1 MDPDHAPHLH
11 TFGRFVLDSK
21 QLTLTR
27 SQDGNPTSV
36 RVSAAEARL
45 LHFFLTHAGSLHSKE
60 TLLAI
65 GWDGRPV
72 SASSLPVAI
81 ANLRRYLDT
90 PEQEA
95 VIRTLPRQG
104 YLLMLSPAAMQAI
117 PTASTPSLREPANL
131 SADPAPLPGVD
142 EPVAALPVAASRDA
156 APILLPRWQQRLLLG
171 VMGSFL
177 ALLLLTG
184 LYLSATWVSVRCEP
198 AGQGTLCRIQKAAS
212 RLPTPAAGEIWLMVG
227 EEQAKFEEK
236 KP

>member
-45 LHFFLTHAGSLHSKE
+45 LHFFLNHAGSLHSKE
-60 TLLAI
+60 TLLTI

-104 YLLMLSPAAMQAI
+104 YLLMLSPAAMQVI
-117 PTASTPSLREPANL
+117 PTASMPSPSEPT
-131 SADPAPLPGVD
+131 DPAPLPEVD
-142 EPVAALPVAASRDA
+142 EPVAALSVAASRDA
-156 APILLPRWQQRLLLG
+156 VPIPLPRWQQRLLLG
-171 VMGSFL
+171 VMGLFL

-184 LYLSATWVSVRCEP
+184 LYLSATWVSVRCEA
-198 AGQGTLCRIQKAAS
+198 AGQGTLCRTQKAAS

>member
-45 LHFFLTHAGSLHSKE
+45 LHFFLNHAGSLHSKE
-60 TLLAI
+60 TLLTI

-104 YLLMLSPAAMQAI
+104 YLLMLSPAAMQVI
-117 PTASTPSLREPANL
+117 PTASTPSPSEPT
-131 SADPAPLPGVD
+131 DPAPLPEVD
-142 EPVAALPVAASRDA
+142 EPVAALSVAASRDA
-156 APILLPRWQQRLLLG
+156 VPIPLPRWQQRLLLG
-171 VMGSFL
+171 VMGLFL

-184 LYLSATWVSVRCEP
+184 LYLSATWVSVRCEA
-198 AGQGTLCRIQKAAS
+198 AGQGTLCRTQKAAS
-212 RLPTPAAGEIWLMVG
+212 HLPTPAAGEIWLMVG

>member
-1 MDPDHAPHLH
+1 M
-11 TFGRFVLDSK
+11 
-21 QLTLTR
+21 
-27 SQDGNPTSV
+27 

-60 TLLAI
+60 TLLTI

-117 PTASTPSLREPANL
+117 PTASTPSLNEPT
-131 SADPAPLPGVD
+131 DPAPLPEVD
-142 EPVAALPVAASRDA
+142 EPVAALSVAASRNA
-156 APILLPRWQQRLLLG
+156 VPIPLPRWQQRLLLG

-177 ALLLLTG
+177 ALLLLTC

-198 AGQGTLCRIQKAAS
+198 AGQGTLCRTQKAAS
-212 RLPTPAAGEIWLMVG
+212 HLPTPAAGEIWLMVG

>member
-11 TFGRFVLDSK
+11 AFGRFVLDSK

-81 ANLRRYLDT
+81 ANLRRYLAT

-95 VIRTLPRQG
+95 MIRTLPRQG
-104 YLLMLSPAAMQAI
+104 YLLMLSPAAMQTI

-156 APILLPRWQQRLLLG
+156 VPIPLPRWQQRLLLG
-171 VMGSFL
+171 VMGLFL

-198 AGQGTLCRIQKAAS
+198 AGQGTLCRTQKAAS

-227 EEQAKFEEK
+227 EDQAKFEEK

>member
-11 TFGRFVLDSK
+11 AFGRFVLDSK

-60 TLLAI
+60 TLLTI

-90 PEQEA
+90 PEQEV

-117 PTASTPSLREPANL
+117 PTPP
-131 SADPAPLPGVD
+131 
-142 EPVAALPVAASRDA
+142 
-156 APILLPRWQQRLLLG
+156 
-171 VMGSFL
+171 
-177 ALLLLTG
+177 
-184 LYLSATWVSVRCEP
+184 
-198 AGQGTLCRIQKAAS
+198 
-212 RLPTPAAGEIWLMVG
+212 
-227 EEQAKFEEK
+227 
-236 KP
+236 

>member
-1 MDPDHAPHLH
+1 M
-11 TFGRFVLDSK
+11 
-21 QLTLTR
+21 
-27 SQDGNPTSV
+27 

-104 YLLMLSPAAMQAI
+104 YLLMLSPAAMQVI
-117 PTASTPSLREPANL
+117 PTASTPSLSEP
-131 SADPAPLPGVD
+131 ADPAPLPEVD

-198 AGQGTLCRIQKAAS
+198 AGQGTLCRTQKAAS

>member
-45 LHFFLTHAGSLHSKE
+45 LHFFLNHAGSLHSKE
-60 TLLAI
+60 TLLTI

-104 YLLMLSPAAMQAI
+104 YLLMLSPAAMQVI
-117 PTASTPSLREPANL
+117 PTASTPSPSEPT
-131 SADPAPLPGVD
+131 DPAPLPEVD
-142 EPVAALPVAASRDA
+142 EPVAALYVAASRDA
-156 APILLPRWQQRLLLG
+156 VPIPLPRWQQRLLLG
-171 VMGSFL
+171 VMGLFL

-184 LYLSATWVSVRCEP
+184 LYLSATWVSVRCEA
-198 AGQGTLCRIQKAAS
+198 AGQGTLCRTQKAAS

>member
-60 TLLAI
+60 TLLAV

-117 PTASTPSLREPANL
+117 PTTSTPSLSEPA
-131 SADPAPLPGVD
+131 ADPAPLPEAG
-142 EPVAALPVAASRDA
+142 EPVATVPVAASRDA
-156 APILLPRWQQRLLLG
+156 VPIPLPRWQQRLLLG
-171 VMGSFL
+171 VMGLFL

-198 AGQGTLCRIQKAAS
+198 AGQGTLCRTQKAAS

-227 EEQAKFEEK
+227 EDQAKFEEK